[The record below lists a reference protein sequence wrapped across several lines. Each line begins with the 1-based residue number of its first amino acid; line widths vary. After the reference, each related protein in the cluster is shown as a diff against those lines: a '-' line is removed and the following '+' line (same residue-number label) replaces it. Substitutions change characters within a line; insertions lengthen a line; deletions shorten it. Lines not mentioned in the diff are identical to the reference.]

1 MRYVWT
7 SAATPSLHGMRD
19 SGKCNSGTAAAQQP
33 VCSLSGYLVPCH
45 IQALARNLHRSRAG
59 AFAAATNQTLDL
71 EKLDLRMEPGDV
83 LAVAL
88 QTASSTA
95 TTNVSL
101 NWHEE

>member
-1 MRYVWT
+1 M
-7 SAATPSLHGMRD
+7 
-19 SGKCNSGTAAAQQP
+19 
-33 VCSLSGYLVPCH
+33 
-45 IQALARNLHRSRAG
+45 G
-59 AFAAATNQTLDL
+59 AFAEATNQTLDF

>member
-1 MRYVWT
+1 
-7 SAATPSLHGMRD
+7 
-19 SGKCNSGTAAAQQP
+19 
-33 VCSLSGYLVPCH
+33 
-45 IQALARNLHRSRAG
+45 
-59 AFAAATNQTLDL
+59 
-71 EKLDLRMEPGDV
+71 MEPGDV

>member
-1 MRYVWT
+1 MEC
-7 SAATPSLHGMRD
+7 AAAA
-19 SGKCNSGTAAAQQP
+19 NVAAAQRRH
-33 VCSLSGYLVPCH
+33 S
-45 IQALARNLHRSRAG
+45 SRFVAYRATLYHVISRPWRAIYTDLGRHAG
-59 AFAAATNQTLDL
+59 GRVRGATNQTLDF

-101 NWHEE
+101 NWHGE